1 SHDLVAYQ
9 KMASK
14 QVKTDSTLSLS
25 PSSPQNSKCPPTCSM
40 PKIYGIVESKK
51 ATLVLIW
58 SAIIHFFYILYL
70 VNPSDEKYTIAG
82 ALFGFLLI
90 LYPLSGWIA
99 DAFLT
104 RFWTMFIGQ
113 LLVIVGSFVTTL
125 LRFYTSASVQ
135 LIGLMISAS
144 GQALFEVNAIQFGLD
159 QLQTHSTDN
168 YRYYVYWYYWTMELG
183 HFLYGTFVCI
193 GRGYADNEATHDI
206 TGAIFSSIQISL
218 LILMTIQMLC
228 WRRKFYNH
236 QTGSHPFKLIIQV
249 LNYSRKHRR
258 SAHPISAFQY
268 TDNEVPSCL
277 DRSKYKY
284 GGPFTTEQVED
295 VKVFFYILLLLVPLS
310 AIYFVDELHTLA
322 YQFISDEELKDRL
335 PYGKC
340 LLVEVP
346 SWIRSALAFFL
357 IPVYIF
363 LISRVT
369 NRFAYHTSLLWRL
382 GIALC
387 LTFAGVLTLF
397 GLQLDITLHKM
408 SNITEFVSE
417 TCNSTNIINYNWLL
431 VPEVLNGLSYVII
444 FSSTLEF
451 VCAQSPYSTKG
462 FLIGIWFSF
471 QGIDSV
477 ILALQR
483 FFELDC
489 YFGYYIA
496 KGILMMGLMILF
508 LFSARVYRYRRRQ
521 DKDTRTIIEEYYNT
535 KGLEDSEDND
545 YNNSN
550 NSVNRYLDYTAL
562 NY

>member
-1 SHDLVAYQ
+1 
-9 KMASK
+9 
-14 QVKTDSTLSLS
+14 
-25 PSSPQNSKCPPTCSM
+25 
-40 PKIYGIVESKK
+40 
-51 ATLVLIW
+51 
-58 SAIIHFFYILYL
+58 
-70 VNPSDEKYTIAG
+70 
-82 ALFGFLLI
+82 
-90 LYPLSGWIA
+90 
-99 DAFLT
+99 
-104 RFWTMFIGQ
+104 
-113 LLVIVGSFVTTL
+113 
-125 LRFYTSASVQ
+125 
-135 LIGLMISAS
+135 
-144 GQALFEVNAIQFGLD
+144 
-159 QLQTHSTDN
+159 
-168 YRYYVYWYYWTMELG
+168 
-183 HFLYGTFVCI
+183 
-193 GRGYADNEATHDI
+193 
-206 TGAIFSSIQISL
+206 
-218 LILMTIQMLC
+218 MLC

-249 LNYSRKHRR
+249 LNYSRKQRH
-258 SAHPISAFQY
+258 SSHPISAFQY
-268 TDNEVPSCL
+268 TDNEAPSCL
-277 DRSKYKY
+277 DRAKYKY

-322 YQFISDEELKDRL
+322 YQFISEDELESKLQ
-335 PYGKC
+335 YGKC

-346 SWIRSALAFFL
+346 SWVRSALAFFL
-357 IPVYIF
+357 LPIYIF

-387 LTFAGVLTLF
+387 LTFAGVMTLF
-397 GLQLDITLHKM
+397 GLQLDTTITKM
-408 SNITEFVSE
+408 SNITEHLPE

-451 VCAQSPYSTKG
+451 ICAQSPYSTKG

-483 FFELDC
+483 YFELDC

-496 KGILMMGLMILF
+496 KGFLMIGIVILF
-508 LFSARVYRYRRRQ
+508 LFSARVYRYRQRQ

-535 KGLEDSEDND
+535 KGLEDSEDID
-545 YNNSN
+545 YSN
-550 NSVNRYLDYTAL
+550 NSVNRYSDYSAL